1 MSASVARKRGRVIDR
16 MAFAC
21 LLVALVTPIL
31 GFFYFMVATS
41 LKSPLDVSAPEFKW
55 LFEPTLENYRSA
67 FASNDFG
74 AYTLNSS
81 IVAVGS
87 TLIGLLIGV
96 PAAYVIAREQKL
108 RWAGL
113 VLASRVT
120 PGIAFIIPLFI
131 LFRMVGWVDTYQA
144 LIASHLIVNLPLVI
158 WLMVGYFEGLP
169 ADLLDAAVVDGAS
182 EIKVFRSIAIPL
194 VRNGIAASAILAFVY
209 SWNNF
214 LFSVVLSGS
223 DTATLPV
230 AVFNFMSYGSLDWG
244 GIAAGAVIMT
254 LPILVLVLLMQRQLL
269 EGLTAGWE
277 R

>member
-1 MSASVARKRGRVIDR
+1 MSASVARRRGRVIDR

>member
-1 MSASVARKRGRVIDR
+1 VSASVARRRGRVIDR